1 MKTLVES
8 QFGCCPLTC
17 MFYNRNI
24 FLLRIFYDY
33 FTSSFENYLNKE
45 KQIETHHENIQLSV
59 TQLFIASKGVTKPY
73 DIFH

>member
-8 QFGCCPLTC
+8 QFGCCPLIC